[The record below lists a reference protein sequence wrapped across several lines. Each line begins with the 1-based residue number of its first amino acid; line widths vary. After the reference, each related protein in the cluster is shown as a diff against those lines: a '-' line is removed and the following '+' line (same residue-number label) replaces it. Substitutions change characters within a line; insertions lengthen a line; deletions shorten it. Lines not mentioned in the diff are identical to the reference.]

1 MHYFNSGFLRT
12 YYVLGPDTYG
22 DAIIYNMIFKSLT
35 LRFQPNLTSFYWSPV
50 SFCFFSPFSSSSA
63 FPSVSSLSFPAVSH
77 SLGRGRISC
86 SEVGWFLGGARRP
99 ASGLEP
105 AGLPP
110 DTRRWNPGQEEGP
123 SARTELVA
131 RRHWERSPKGSQS
144 GPLGQSWPASLG
156 VQGSSR
162 DRAPQGWKDSKW
174 SWLHWRLSHYCC

>member
-22 DAIIYNMIFKSLT
+22 DAIIYMILKSLT
-35 LRFQPNLTSFYWSPV
+35 LRFQTNLTSFYWSPV
-50 SFCFFSPFSSSSA
+50 SFWFFSPFPSSSA

-131 RRHWERSPKGSQS
+131 RRHWERSPKGKPEWAS
-144 GPLGQSWPASLG
+144 GPVLAGKPRGPGLLKGQSTPGLEGLKVVLVALET
-156 VQGSSR
+156 
-162 DRAPQGWKDSKW
+162 
-174 SWLHWRLSHYCC
+174 